1 MLSLFFFFFETAEFI
16 YNHLV
21 PNTRCNLADPTKTSK
36 PECFPANKADRAN
49 KKQKQAT
56 TALNHPHPPTP
67 RAPQVG
73 GGIGPLGLVGPWTGY
88 RVFKTNK

>member
-1 MLSLFFFFFETAEFI
+1 MLSLFFETAELI

-36 PECFPANKADRAN
+36 PECFPANKADHAN

-56 TALNHPHPPTP
+56 PTP
-67 RAPQVG
+67 RMWVVG
-73 GGIGPLGLVGPWTGY
+73 LDPLD
-88 RVFKTNK
+88 